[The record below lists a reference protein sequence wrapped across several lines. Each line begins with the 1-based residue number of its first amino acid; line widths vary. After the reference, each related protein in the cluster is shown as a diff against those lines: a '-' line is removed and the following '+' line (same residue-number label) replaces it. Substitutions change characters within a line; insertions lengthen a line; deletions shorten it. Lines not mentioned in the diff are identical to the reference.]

1 MRLSYSKDSVYRI
14 TKRETPMT
22 LTILLIIFGI
32 LFILAL
38 LFIVATDTT
47 FNRRST
53 QKYQEHIADLVQQL
67 FPPATD
73 QALTDTIQAP
83 TVQQI
88 PTIKEV
94 DQWREEAKDKMVAE
108 IRRYF
113 NQRKIDAAIADTPVR
128 SHEELTY
135 PTPPSIQRILE

>member
-1 MRLSYSKDSVYRI
+1 MI
-14 TKRETPMT
+14 
-22 LTILLIIFGI
+22 LTILLPIGI
-32 LFILAL
+32 VLILASL
-38 LFIVATDTT
+38 YKIAAWN
-47 FNRRST
+47 NRRNLKAT
-53 QKYQEHIADLVQQL
+53 QKYREHIRGHLLVADLVKQL

-73 QALTDTIQAP
+73 QVLTQPTIQTP
-83 TVQQI
+83 TAQQ
-88 PTIKEV
+88 V
-94 DQWREEAKDKMVAE
+94 DPEHQEAKDKMVAD